1 MNSSNLKQFVGDLVG
16 ALCIF
21 GILFGGL
28 FVVGVMGT

>member
-1 MNSSNLKQFVGDLVG
+1 MNGSNLKQFVCDLVG